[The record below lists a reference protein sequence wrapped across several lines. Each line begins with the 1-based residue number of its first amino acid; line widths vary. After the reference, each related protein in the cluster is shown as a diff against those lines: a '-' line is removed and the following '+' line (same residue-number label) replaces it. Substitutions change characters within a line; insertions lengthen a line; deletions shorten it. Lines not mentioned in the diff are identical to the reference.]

1 MASVSALC
9 RHCWG
14 SLTLEV
20 GIKLRL
26 FDTACSHLS
35 GWALLLMV
43 LDPTHTWPV
52 VGIHVG
58 SEKTVGYNGV
68 DDEGGR
74 VDVMAVSELEHNE
87 EGHTLPCLMS
97 WFCWFCVVSLQKKN
111 GCNLCALLLIASI
124 LLLLVVEFL
133 CSGHCEVR

>member
-1 MASVSALC
+1 VASVSASC
-9 RHCWG
+9 RCRQG

-26 FDTACSHLS
+26 FDTAHSHLS

-87 EGHTLPCLMS
+87 EGHTLPRLMS
-97 WFCWFCVVSLQKKN
+97 RFCWFCVVSLQKKKL
-111 GCNLCALLLIASI
+111 GATCVPSFSLRQYSSSWWLSSCAQGI
-124 LLLLVVEFL
+124 
-133 CSGHCEVR
+133 VR

>member
-1 MASVSALC
+1 VSVSASC
-9 RHCWG
+9 HRRWG

-26 FDTACSHLS
+26 VDMVRSHLS

-43 LDPTHTWPV
+43 LDPTHTWPI

-58 SEKTVGYNGV
+58 LAKAVGYNGV

-74 VDVMAVSELEHNE
+74 VDWMAVLELEHNE
-87 EGHTLPCLMS
+87 EGHTLPRLMS
-97 WFCWFCVVSLQKKN
+97 RFCWFYVVSL
-111 GCNLCALLLIASI
+111 
-124 LLLLVVEFL
+124 
-133 CSGHCEVR
+133 